1 MRRLWRQVLD
11 QVSPYD
17 PGKSLEELQAE
28 LGLGEL
34 IRLSAN
40 EHPEGPSPRVVEA
53 LSQEAASAHLYP
65 DGGGTALRQA
75 LSRRLGVPPEW
86 IILGN
91 GADEL
96 LQLIGWAAFETGD
109 EVVIPQ
115 PSFEPYGSV
124 TILMG
129 ATPVW
134 SPINNYRIDL
144 DDCAERLTPRTKAFI
159 LCSPHN
165 PCGTIISRRELS
177 EFLTRLGDDPPLVI
191 LDEAY
196 RDFCDD
202 PDCQDGVALLR
213 EHPRVI
219 ALRTFSKIAGLAGL
233 RVGYGVA
240 RADVIEMLNRVRAP
254 YNVNRLAQVAAVAA
268 LEDQAHWELTRSVVR
283 EGRLFLRVELER
295 RGLSVVPS
303 HANFLLVKVGPQ
315 AGALRQSLERA
326 GVLVRDGAVVG
337 FPEHLRI
344 SIGTRA
350 KNRKLLEALD
360 RIRPG

>member
-11 QVSPYD
+11 HVSPYEA
-17 PGKSLEELQAE
+17 GKPLEELQAE
-28 LGLGEL
+28 LGVGEL

-40 EHPEGPSPRVVEA
+40 ESPEGPSPRVVEA
-53 LSQEAASAHLYP
+53 LTREAARAHLYP
-65 DGGGTALRQA
+65 DGGGTALRRA
-75 LSRRLGVPPEW
+75 LSRHLKVPPEW

-96 LQLIGWAAFETGD
+96 LGLIGWAAFEPGD

-129 ATPVW
+129 ASPVW
-134 SPINNYRIDL
+134 SPVENYRIDL
-144 DDCAERLTPRTKAFI
+144 DDCARRLTPRTKAVI

-165 PCGTIISRRELS
+165 PCGTILTRRELS
-177 EFLTRLGDDPPLVI
+177 EFLTRLGGDPPLVI

-202 PDCQDGVALLR
+202 PDCPDGVALLR
-213 EHPRVI
+213 EHARLI

-233 RVGYGVA
+233 RVGFGVA
-240 RADVIEMLNRVRAP
+240 QPDIIRMLNRVRAP

-268 LEDQAHWELTRSVVR
+268 LEDQRHWERTRTVVR
-283 EGRLFLRVELER
+283 EERLFLQAELER
-295 RGLSVVPS
+295 RGFGVVPS
-303 HANFLLVKVGPQ
+303 QANFFLVKVGPQ

-337 FPEHLRI
+337 FPGHLRI

-350 KNRKLLEALD
+350 QNHKLLEALD
-360 RIRPG
+360 RTARG